1 MEFFW
6 QKVKALHIWYA
17 VIWRTLITKKGNR
30 LLSWQSITS
39 PCVTPCTWRVTAERS
54 GCIKS
59 IFMENWREGKSV
71 VGSTRKV
78 HKFRVESTIYQLER
92 FVLMIIM
99 KTLHLKEGLGPCL
112 LCHKK
117 QVRNLL
123 TTVLTHVIGQIT
135 NGSHEKDNQVN
146 NTGER
151 KAGNL
156 GFHNISVITQTDA
169 VLTVF

>member
-1 MEFFW
+1 M
-6 QKVKALHIWYA
+6 
-17 VIWRTLITKKGNR
+17 
-30 LLSWQSITS
+30 
-39 PCVTPCTWRVTAERS
+39 
-54 GCIKS
+54 
-59 IFMENWREGKSV
+59 

-78 HKFRVESTIYQLER
+78 HKFRVKSTIYQLER

-99 KTLHLKEGLGPCL
+99 KTLLLKEGLGPCL
-112 LCHKK
+112 HRHKK

-123 TTVLTHVIGQIT
+123 TTVLTHLIGQLT